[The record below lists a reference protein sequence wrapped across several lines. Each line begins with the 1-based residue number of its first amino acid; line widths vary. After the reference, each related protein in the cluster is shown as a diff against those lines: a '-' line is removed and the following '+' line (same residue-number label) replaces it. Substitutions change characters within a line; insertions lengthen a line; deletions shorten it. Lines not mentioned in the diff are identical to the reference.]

1 MFEPSVK
8 IIHTT
13 ISPCENERRIFNQ
26 AKTASQHG
34 AQVEILA
41 LKTPKLPKFSNLNK
55 ITIKRIYIPF
65 WRRGPLKF
73 ILFNIRLFIFLLRS
87 NYQIIHAHDIWVM
100 PGSTFANFFKGGILI
115 YDAHEFTCGL
125 EVFKRKRFSGFVWSV
140 AEKILIKGIHLLITI
155 NSWHQQL
162 FLEKYPHLPGT
173 AVIMN
178 FPSREDNK
186 LEDKLKNFQERD
198 EIALF
203 QGILKEG
210 RGLRNIVK
218 SMKLI
223 KSGQLHLI
231 GEGDLEAELD
241 RVIEFNQLQKSV
253 QLKGKIGWEVL
264 LLETQKARTGLV
276 LFEPRSENY
285 TYASPNKFFEYV
297 MAGTPVIASA
307 IPTFKN
313 FNQEFEVAIL
323 VDPSNIAEISKAV
336 QTLLTQ
342 KAKWDIYHQN
352 CLKAREKWNWEAQEQ
367 ILLNLYTQLL
377 NETV

>member
-41 LKTPKLPKFSNLNK
+41 LKTPELPKFSNLKK
-55 ITIKRIYIPF
+55 IIIKRIYIPF

-87 NYQIIHAHDIWVM
+87 NYQILHAHDIWVM
-100 PGSTFANFFKGGILI
+100 PGSALANIFKRGILV

-140 AEKILIKGIHLLITI
+140 VEKILIKEVHSLITI

-162 FLEKYPHLPGT
+162 FLDKYPHLPGT

-178 FPSREDNK
+178 FPSREDNR
-186 LEDKLKNFQERD
+186 LEDKLKGFRERN
-198 EIALF
+198 EMVLF

-210 RGLRNIVK
+210 RGLCNIVK
-218 SMKLI
+218 SMNVI

-231 GEGDLEAELD
+231 GEGDLEEELH
-241 RVIEFNQLQKSV
+241 RLIESNQLQKRV
-253 QLKGKIGWEVL
+253 QLKGKVGWEIL
-264 LLETQKARTGLV
+264 LLETQKARAGLV

-307 IPTFKN
+307 IPTFKD

-323 VDPSNIAEISKAV
+323 VDPSNIEEISKAI

-342 KAKWDIYHQN
+342 KEKWGTYHQN
-352 CLKAREKWNWEAQEQ
+352 CLKAREIWNWEAQEQ
-367 ILLNLYTQLL
+367 TLLKLYTQLL
-377 NETV
+377 NDTI

>member
-41 LKTPKLPKFSNLNK
+41 LKIPELPKFSNLKK
-55 ITIKRIYIPF
+55 IIIKRIYIPF

-87 NYQIIHAHDIWVM
+87 NYQILHAHDIWVM
-100 PGSTFANFFKGGILI
+100 PGSALANIFKRGILV

-140 AEKILIKGIHLLITI
+140 VEKILIKEVHSLITI

-162 FLEKYPHLPGT
+162 FLDKYPHLPGT

-178 FPSREDNK
+178 FPSREDNR
-186 LEDKLKNFQERD
+186 LEDKLKGFRERN
-198 EIALF
+198 EIVLF

-218 SMKLI
+218 SMNVI

-231 GEGDLEAELD
+231 GEGDLEEELH
-241 RVIEFNQLQKSV
+241 RLIESNQLQKRV
-253 QLKGKIGWEVL
+253 QLKGKVGWEIL
-264 LLETQKARTGLV
+264 LLETQKARAGLV

-307 IPTFKN
+307 IPTFKD

-323 VDPSNIAEISKAV
+323 VDPSNIEEISKAI

-342 KAKWDIYHQN
+342 KEKWGTYHQN
-352 CLKAREKWNWEAQEQ
+352 CLKAREIWNWEAQEQ
-367 ILLNLYTQLL
+367 TLLKLYTQLL
-377 NETV
+377 NDTI

>member
-41 LKTPKLPKFSNLNK
+41 LKAPELPKISNLKK
-55 ITIKRIYIPF
+55 IIIKRIYIPF

-87 NYQIIHAHDIWVM
+87 NYQILHAHDIWVM
-100 PGSTFANFFKGGILI
+100 PGSALANIFKRGILV

-140 AEKILIKGIHLLITI
+140 VEKILIKEVHSLITI

-162 FLEKYPHLPGT
+162 FLDKYPHIPGT

-178 FPSREDNK
+178 FPSREDNR
-186 LEDKLKNFQERD
+186 LEDKLKGFRERN
-198 EIALF
+198 EIVLF

-218 SMKLI
+218 SMNVI

-231 GEGDLEAELD
+231 GEGDLEEELH
-241 RVIEFNQLQKSV
+241 RLIESNQLQKGV
-253 QLKGKIGWEVL
+253 QLKGKVGWEIL
-264 LLETQKARTGLV
+264 LLETQKARAGLV

-307 IPTFKN
+307 IPTFKD

-323 VDPSNIAEISKAV
+323 VDPSNIEEISKAI

-342 KAKWDIYHQN
+342 KEKWGTYHQN
-352 CLKAREKWNWEAQEQ
+352 CLKAREIWNWEAQEQ
-367 ILLNLYTQLL
+367 TLLKLYTQLL
-377 NETV
+377 NDTI